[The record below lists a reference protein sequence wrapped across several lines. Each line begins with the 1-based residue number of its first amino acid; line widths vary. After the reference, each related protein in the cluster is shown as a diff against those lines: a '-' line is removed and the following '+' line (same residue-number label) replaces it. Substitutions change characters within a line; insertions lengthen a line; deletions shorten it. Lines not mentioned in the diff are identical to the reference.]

1 MSSRKEK
8 KIINEFGK
16 KVKIALIEK
25 DKTQNWLIEQV
36 KEKTGMYFDTSY
48 ISKIF
53 NDKNQPEKIVK
64 AIEEILEL
72 EDEQT
77 QEQRPSEAS

>member
-1 MSSRKEK
+1 MRICQVERRKK
-8 KIINEFGK
+8 VINDFGK
-16 KVKIALIEK
+16 RVKIALIEK

-36 KEKTGMYFDTSY
+36 REKTGMYFDTSY

-72 EDEQT
+72 KDE
-77 QEQRPSEAS
+77 SA